1 MFPGKE
7 IELFKLKLQVEKEN
21 ECECTPVKKPN
32 DGKYLN
38 QSDHVQVKEVQ
49 AKLDVKYRETV
60 IAEAINKVRT
70 AQLSGSQQKSIV

>member
-1 MFPGKE
+1 M
-7 IELFKLKLQVEKEN
+7 EKEN
-21 ECECTPVKKPN
+21 ECNCTPVKKPN

-49 AKLDVKYRETV
+49 AKLDVKYREIV

-70 AQLSGSQQKSIV
+70 A

>member
-7 IELFKLKLQVEKEN
+7 IELFKLKLQVEKES
-21 ECECTPVKKPN
+21 ECNCTPVKKPN

-49 AKLDVKYRETV
+49 AKLDVKYRETI

-70 AQLSGSQQKSIV
+70 A